1 MSKPA
6 GKQKSK
12 TSKKEEKIDLSP
24 VELIVRPT
32 NGNVAN
38 SGKAYISQQT
48 LKDNSVEAGSFVQL
62 ANGVIA
68 IATPFDT
75 DLDIVLIHADL
86 QALAGLFNGDRIPLV
101 KAAKPEL
108 CTEISVEGEETESN
122 TALIRSFDVLHPNQW
137 IGDSVYVIAEKPVF
151 VNAQTKIKFV
161 ESQHV
166 RETEFSRIGGLKTEL
181 EAVRTQV
188 ELPLKHP
195 ECFTRFNTDPERGI
209 LLYGPPGTGKTL
221 LLKALARETA
231 EAHVL
236 RVNGPAIYSKYQ
248 GETESKLRAIFDE
261 AERFAPSLIFVDEI
275 DALAPKRDQDDSGE
289 TESRVVAT
297 LLTLMDG
304 MKKNMRIVVIGAT
317 NRPNMLDPALRRPG
331 RLGHEIEIGT
341 PDAAGRRHILQLML
355 KNAPNHLSD
364 ADIVDFADR
373 THGFVGADI
382 QALVKEA
389 VLNVVKTSLASK
401 KGLDEMYLEK
411 KDLEHAFLCVRP
423 SALREISLEL
433 PKVHWADIGGQ
444 DSTIQRLRET
454 VEWPLQRAEAFDRL
468 GISPPRGIL
477 LYGPPGCSKT
487 LLAKALATEA
497 GLNFLAVKGP
507 ELFNKYVGESE
518 RALREVFRKAR
529 QAAPS
534 VIFFDEI
541 DALSMARGE
550 GEAGGDRVLTS
561 LLNEMDGI
569 ESLQNVVVLAATNRP
584 EVIDSALMRPGRLDR
599 HIYVKPPGFEA
610 RRQILLIQF
619 AKMAIDDTVDLDDLA
634 TKTDGFSGAEIVS
647 LCQEAGLLAMNE
659 DENIEYISQSHFNL
673 ALQGIRKTITPEM
686 IKFYEDFA
694 GLNI

>member
-6 GKQKSK
+6 HKSK
-12 TSKKEEKIDLSP
+12 PKPSKKEAESAGAAST
-24 VELIVRPT
+24 ELIVRPSLAAPA
-32 NGNVAN
+32 NASKVYVALSTIKE
-38 SGKAYISQQT
+38 SGIDAGAY
-48 LKDNSVEAGSFVQL
+48 VQL
-62 ANGVIA
+62 DNNIVGILTPGEADADVI
-68 IATPFDT
+68 
-75 DLDIVLIHADL
+75 LISPEL
-86 QALAGLFNGDRIPLV
+86 QRLARLFNGDRIVLR
-101 KAAKPEL
+101 KALKPEAL
-108 CTEISVEGEETESN
+108 PELQLSGEQSDTQDTLVRSVELVHPGQWIDDARVESN
-122 TALIRSFDVLHPNQW
+122 GLITPETKL
-137 IGDSVYVIAEKPVF
+137 VYKPTTC
-151 VNAQTKIKFV
+151 ARPDEYK
-161 ESQHV
+161 H
-166 RETEFSRIGGLKTEL
+166 IGGLRREL
-181 EAVRTQV
+181 EAVRSQV

-195 ECFTRFNTDPERGI
+195 EYFSRFNTDPETGI

-231 EAHVL
+231 DAHVL
-236 RVNGPAIYSKYQ
+236 RVNGPSIYSKYQ
-248 GETESKLRAIFDE
+248 GETESKLRAIFTE
-261 AERFAPSLIFVDEI
+261 AQRFAPALIFIDEI

-304 MKKNMRIVVIGAT
+304 MNKNARVVVIGAT

-341 PDAAGRRHILQLML
+341 PDAAGRRHILDLML
-355 KNAPNHLSD
+355 EQAPNRLSE
-364 ADIVDFADR
+364 ADIIDFADR
-373 THGFVGADI
+373 THGFVGADL

-389 VLNVVKTSLASK
+389 VLRVVRASLASNK
-401 KGLDEMYLEK
+401 SIDEMYIERA
-411 KDLEHAFLCVRP
+411 DLEHALLCVRP
-423 SALREISLEL
+423 SAMREISLEL

-444 DSTIQRLRET
+444 ESTIQRLRET
-454 VEWPLQRAEAFDRL
+454 VEWPLQRAATFDRL
-468 GISPPRGIL
+468 GVAPPRGVL

-541 DALSMARGE
+541 DALSVARGA

-584 EVIDSALMRPGRLDR
+584 EIIDPALMRPGRLDR

-619 AKMAIDDTVDLDDLA
+619 SKMAIDDSVDLDELA
-634 TKTDGFSGAEIVS
+634 KKTDGFSGAEIVS

-659 DENIEYISQSHFNL
+659 DPDIEFIKQTHFLL
-673 ALQGIRKTITPEM
+673 ALQGLRKTITPDM
-686 IKFYEDFA
+686 IKFYEEFA
-694 GLNI
+694 GLRL